1 MAWQLDGTKKT
12 RAQIVAMSPD
22 ERRAFY
28 KSGCA
33 YFRDLNNVLA
43 VAREIRNSE
52 NEVNEAQA
60 KADAAKAKHATL
72 ASRGGG
78 L

>member
-12 RAQIVAMSPD
+12 RAQLMAMTVE

-33 YFRDLNNVLA
+33 YFRDLNNVLSEVRA
-43 VAREIRNSE
+43 IRNAE
-52 NEVNEAQA
+52 NKVIALQKELE
-60 KADAAKAKHATL
+60 AAKAEF
-72 ASRGGG
+72 ASTAKQGGG